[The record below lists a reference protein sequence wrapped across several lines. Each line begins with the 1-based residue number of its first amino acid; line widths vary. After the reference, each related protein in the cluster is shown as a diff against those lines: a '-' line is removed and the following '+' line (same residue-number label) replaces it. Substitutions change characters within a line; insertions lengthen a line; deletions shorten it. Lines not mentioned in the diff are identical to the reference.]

1 VGLPTRLVRNALH
14 RPPENINHQ
23 PKTLA
28 NPLSLPQKL
37 PSQHVPPMTSF
48 EAVFMSHYFFDLVRE
63 GASQYDYR
71 GRLFADP
78 DKALRLAELMAMDLA
93 IEADESWLGW
103 SIKVCN
109 AKGLHLFSV
118 PVVAN
123 T

>member
-1 VGLPTRLVRNALH
+1 MT
-14 RPPENINHQ
+14 I
-23 PKTLA
+23 
-28 NPLSLPQKL
+28 SLEVISMNQ
-37 PSQHVPPMTSF
+37 
-48 EAVFMSHYFFDLVRE
+48 YFFDLVRE

-78 DKALRLAELMAMDLA
+78 EKARGLAELMAIDLA
-93 IEADESWLGW
+93 IEADGSWLGW

-118 PVVAN
+118 PVVAS